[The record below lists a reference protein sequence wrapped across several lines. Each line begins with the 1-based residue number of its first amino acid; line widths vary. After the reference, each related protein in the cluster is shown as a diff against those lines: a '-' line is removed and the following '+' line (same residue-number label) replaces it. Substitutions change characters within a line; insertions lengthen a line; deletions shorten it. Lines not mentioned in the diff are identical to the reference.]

1 LISSFEIKQQLER
14 VLLNVQKPGRYV
26 GGELNQVLKDW
37 KAVKTHIALVFPDI
51 YDIGL
56 PNLGLAIFYDILNK
70 RHDVLA
76 ERSFAPWLD
85 MEIMM
90 RKREIPL
97 YSLESK
103 TPLMNFDIVAFSIP
117 YESLYTNVLNIMDLA
132 KIPIFTADRN
142 LDHPLIIA
150 GGHAMFNPEPMAP
163 FLDAI
168 FIGEGDEAIEEIVDV
183 YQLWKKKN
191 APRGQL
197 LRDLA
202 AIPGMY
208 IPSFYNVEY
217 QMDGTIKD
225 INPIDPDL
233 PGIIKKR
240 VVANLPLPPTH
251 FIVPSID
258 VVHNRVPIEIMRGCT
273 RGCRFCH
280 AGMIN
285 RPVRERPVHEIVNSI
300 RDSLQNT
307 GYEEVALLSLSS
319 SDYSQ
324 IVDLVDQIKNE
335 FIDQN
340 LFVSLPS
347 LRIESLSV
355 DILDKFKDQ
364 RQNSFT
370 LAPEAATEH
379 MRNIIN
385 KPISTD
391 TVMATIKTIYQ
402 RGWANIKLYFMIGQP
417 GETIEDVRAI
427 IELSKSIL
435 AEGKRI
441 VGNRVRLNI
450 GIGTFVPKPHTP
462 FQWVSLDTRDIIL
475 EKQSLLKHELRKLG
489 IKVSWADYENTMLE
503 AFLSRGDRNLADV
516 IFTAW
521 KNGAKFDAWN
531 DEYKFDIWLDALGQ
545 HKIDPHFYT
554 DRQRSLEEI
563 FPWEHISIL
572 VKKIHLK
579 QEYQKSLLGETTE
592 DCRTGCYA
600 CGVLPEL
607 SGLRKQ
613 NSQKPW
619 NCPD

>member
-1 LISSFEIKQQLER
+1 MISSNEIKQQLER
-14 VLLNVQKPGRYV
+14 VLLTVQKPGRYV
-26 GGELNQVLKDW
+26 GGELNQVNKDW
-37 KAVKTHIALVFPDI
+37 NEVKTHIALVFPDI

-70 RHDVLA
+70 RDDVFA
-76 ERSFAPWLD
+76 ERAFAPWLD

-90 RKREIPL
+90 RKQEIPL

-103 TPLMNFDIVAFSIP
+103 TPLLNFDLVAFSIP

-132 KIPIFTADRN
+132 KIPIFSADRN
-142 LDHPLIIA
+142 LNHPLIIA

-168 FIGEGDEAIEEIVDV
+168 FIGEGDEAIEETVDV
-183 YQLWKKKN
+183 FQFWKGKS
-191 APRGQL
+191 APREQL

-202 AIPGMY
+202 SIPGMY
-208 IPSFYNVEY
+208 IPSFYNVVY
-217 QMDGTIKD
+217 QMDGTIRK

-233 PGIIKKR
+233 PGVIKKR
-240 VVANLPLPPTH
+240 IVANLPYPPTH

-258 VVHNRVPIEIMRGCT
+258 VIHNRVPIEIMRGCT

-285 RPVRERPVHEIVNSI
+285 RPVRERPVHDIVNSI
-300 RDSLQNT
+300 RDALQNT

-324 IVDLVDQIKNE
+324 IVDLVDLIKKE
-335 FIDQN
+335 FIDEN

-370 LAPEAATEH
+370 LAPEAATDH
-379 MRNIIN
+379 IRNIIN
-385 KPISTD
+385 KPISTNQLMD
-391 TVMATIKTIYQ
+391 TVRTIYL
-402 RGWANIKLYFMIGQP
+402 RGWTNIKLYFMIGQP

-435 AEGKRI
+435 TEGKRI
-441 VGNRVRLNI
+441 VGNRVRLNL

-462 FQWVSLDTRDIIL
+462 FQWVSLDTRDNII
-475 EKQSLLKHELRKLG
+475 EKQTMLKNELRKLG

-503 AFLSRGDRNLADV
+503 AFLSRGDRKIAEV
-516 IFTAW
+516 IYTAW

-531 DEYKFDIWLDALGQ
+531 DQFNFSIWSDALDK
-545 HKIDPHFYT
+545 HEIDPYFYT
-554 DRQRSLEEI
+554 HRQRNLDEI
-563 FPWEHISIL
+563 FPWDHISIL

-579 QEYQKSLLGETTE
+579 HEYQKSLRGETTD
-592 DCRTGCYA
+592 DCRNGCYA

-607 SGLRKQ
+607 SSLTR
-613 NSQKPW
+613 QKDVKGW
-619 NCPD
+619 KCPD

>member
-1 LISSFEIKQQLER
+1 MISSIEINQELER
-14 VLLNVQKPGRYV
+14 VLLRVQKPGRYV
-26 GGELNQVLKDW
+26 GGELNQVIKDW
-37 KAVKTHIALVFPDI
+37 NEVKTHIALVFPDI

-70 RHDVLA
+70 RKDVFA

-85 MEIMM
+85 MEILM
-90 RKREIPL
+90 RERDIPL

-103 TPLMNFDIVAFSIP
+103 TPLVNFDIVAFSVP
-117 YESLYTNVLNIMDLA
+117 YESLYTNILNILDLSN
-132 KIPIFTADRN
+132 IPIFSADRN
-142 LDHPLIIA
+142 QNHPLILA
-150 GGHAMFNPEPMAP
+150 GGHAMFNPEPMVP
-163 FLDAI
+163 FFDAI

-183 YQLWKKKN
+183 YQIWKEKQ
-191 APRGQL
+191 ATRQQL
-197 LRDLA
+197 LQDLA

-208 IPSFYNVEY
+208 IPSLYNVDY
-217 QMDGTIKD
+217 QVDGTVSAIK
-225 INPIDPDL
+225 PITPEY
-233 PGIIKKR
+233 PRIIKKR
-240 VVANLPLPPTH
+240 IIANLPPPPTH

-258 VVHNRVPIEIMRGCT
+258 VIHNRVPIEIMRGCT

-285 RPVRERPVHEIVNSI
+285 RPIRERSVLDIVNSI

-324 IVDLVDQIKNE
+324 IVDLVDQIKCE
-335 FIDQN
+335 FIDHN
-340 LFVSLPS
+340 LMVSLPS

-370 LAPEAATEH
+370 IAPEAATDH
-379 MRNIIN
+379 IRNIIN
-385 KPISTD
+385 KPISTTQVMD
-391 TVMATIKTIYQ
+391 TVRTIYQ
-402 RGWANIKLYFMIGQP
+402 RGWTNIKLYFMIGQP
-417 GETIEDVRAI
+417 GETLDDVRAI

-441 VGNRVRLNI
+441 IGNRVRLNL
-450 GIGTFVPKPHTP
+450 GIGTFVPKSHTP
-462 FQWVSLDTRDIIL
+462 FQWVSLDTRDNIL
-475 EKQSLLKHELRKLG
+475 EKQSLLKQELRKLG
-489 IKVSWADYENTMLE
+489 IKVSWTDYENTMLE
-503 AFLSRGDRNLADV
+503 AFLSRGDRNLSKV
-516 IFTAW
+516 IYSAW

-531 DEYKFDIWLDALGQ
+531 DQFKFDVWVDALGQ

-554 DRQRSLEEI
+554 HRRRNLDEV

-572 VKKIHLK
+572 VKKNHLL
-579 QEYQKSLLGETTE
+579 QEYQKSLRGETTN

-600 CGVLPEL
+600 CGVLTEL
-607 SGLRKQ
+607 F
-613 NSQKPW
+613 NSREENEAKVW
-619 NCPD
+619 KCNE